1 MGMAM
6 AGRRRGLLAMGGLG
20 WLAACGGPPEVLQ
33 VTYEGPAP
41 MEPPDM
47 VLVHNFATRPQDVEL
62 DTALRS
68 QLAAAFVTTN
78 PNPAQLHAA
87 EQASSALSQV
97 IAAGLYDIGR
107 PVQRVPTVTAP
118 GIGRYV
124 MVDGQ
129 MLGVDL
135 GDQRQR
141 HLPGL
146 APGASG
152 VEIAAQVWYLQ
163 GGQPPRLLQSFRGTA
178 SSAAFPGLGRGG
190 APGPLGQVAAAAR
203 GSTFQEGGLSGGRA
217 DIAAEGRA
225 IGTAISMQIRRY
237 MQRQNWVIVR

>member
-1 MGMAM
+1 MVP
-6 AGRRRGLLAMGGLG
+6 LLAS
-20 WLAACGGPPEVLQ
+20 
-33 VTYEGPAP
+33 
-41 MEPPDM
+41 
-47 VLVHNFATRPQDVEL
+47 PQRV
-62 DTALRS
+62 
-68 QLAAAFVTTN
+68 
-78 PNPAQLHAA
+78 A